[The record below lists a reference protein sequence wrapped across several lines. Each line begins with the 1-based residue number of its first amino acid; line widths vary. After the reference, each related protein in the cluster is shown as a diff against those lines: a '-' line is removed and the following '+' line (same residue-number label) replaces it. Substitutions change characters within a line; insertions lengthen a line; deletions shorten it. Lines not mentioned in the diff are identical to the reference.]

1 MAVSSAGYAV
11 YLKLNAFDRET
22 NDLSLD
28 TIPLRVNSV
37 QVGVT
42 RTVPAFPIPLSSL
55 AKGESITVGADL
67 GMAAKTIQ
75 LAGFITTTDLKRS
88 HSKSGGTPVTRTFT
102 AHEIAQMIAS
112 NVDSAGIAKYQ
123 NINELTV
130 FIDSAVNSQYQQR
143 GTTSPLHTV
152 NIPLTFA
159 SRGNALEKDNER
171 VPFPAS
177 SFPDDDSAES
187 LKGFIESFNFTLDS
201 ETVEVAFNM
210 SFRQANIFP

>member
-75 LAGFITTTDLKRS
+75 LDGFITTTDLKRS

-102 AHEIAQMIAS
+102 AHEIAQMI
-112 NVDSAGIAKYQ
+112 Q
-123 NINELTV
+123 NHIW
-130 FIDSAVNSQYQQR
+130 
-143 GTTSPLHTV
+143 
-152 NIPLTFA
+152 
-159 SRGNALEKDNER
+159 
-171 VPFPAS
+171 
-177 SFPDDDSAES
+177 
-187 LKGFIESFNFTLDS
+187 
-201 ETVEVAFNM
+201 
-210 SFRQANIFP
+210 